1 MKLLVFAHR
10 GEALA
15 FFQNYEFTPVNFYFN
30 GLFKSE
36 KYYLLITGEGPKEA
50 SEKTVAV
57 LSSFKMEIRQVINL
71 GVAGSLNS
79 RLKIKDTVWIRSSY
93 AQAQNKME
101 FKSFTTDYHSKL
113 DCVTSFQRVTLP
125 EERKFLSSFADI
137 VDRELWSILSAC
149 HLFKI
154 EGLSLKVISDDFSSN
169 DFCELVKKDA
179 PLYSQLLFSGWQ
191 KYENEQ
197 SHNLNKTISSPLT
210 NSDITSLKNLHQA
223 FYFTTSQE
231 RKMESLS
238 RSLELKN
245 LMTKDEI
252 YQFCE
257 KLAFENVGLKS
268 PKDLT
273 KNLLTLLD
281 EINDPIKVK
290 IKSKIKMALL
300 PLTDAGVIAQIDP
313 ELELD
318 HVHISYTI
326 STLKDQKKLIL
337 ALEQFQLQN
346 IKDIFNGKIEDDV

>member
-10 GEALA
+10 GEAQA
-15 FFQNYEFTPVNFYFN
+15 FFQYYEFTPVNFYFT

-36 KYYLLITGEGPKEA
+36 KYLLLITGEGPKEA

-57 LSSFKMEIRQVINL
+57 LSSFKPEIGQVINL
-71 GVAGSLNS
+71 GVAGSLNPK
-79 RLKIKDTVWIRSSY
+79 LKIKDIVWIRSCY
-93 AQAQNKME
+93 AQAQSKME

-113 DCVTSFQRVTLP
+113 DCITSFQRVTLP
-125 EERKFLSSFADI
+125 EERKLLSSFADL

-169 DFCELVKKDA
+169 DFCDLVKTEA
-179 PLYSQLLFSGWQ
+179 PLYSQLLLSGWQ
-191 KYENEQ
+191 KYEADQ
-197 SHNLNKTISSPLT
+197 SHIFDKTISSPIT
-210 NSDITSLKNLHQA
+210 NLQISSQKNLHPA

-238 RSLELKN
+238 RSLQLKK

-252 YQFCE
+252 YQYCE
-257 KLAFENVGLKS
+257 KMALENVGLKS

-273 KNLLTLLD
+273 KNLLVQLD

-290 IKSKIKMALL
+290 IKNKIKTALL
-300 PLTDAGVIAQIDP
+300 PLSEAGVSAQVDP

-318 HVHISYTI
+318 QVHISYTI
-326 STLKDQKKLIL
+326 SNVKDQKKLIL
-337 ALEQFQLQN
+337 ALEQFQLQK